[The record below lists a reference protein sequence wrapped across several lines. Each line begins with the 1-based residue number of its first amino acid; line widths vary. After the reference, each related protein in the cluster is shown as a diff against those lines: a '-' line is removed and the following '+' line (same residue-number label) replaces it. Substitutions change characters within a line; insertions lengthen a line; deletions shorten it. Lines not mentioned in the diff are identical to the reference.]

1 MIKLVKTEVR
11 QATTILKVI
20 LAAATM
26 SRSNI
31 ILWLTAPDE
40 KPATLRLSRTTLQNV
55 ERVLEEESG
64 IYIAVVDER
73 EGEDGISD
81 GSGSGVRNGKGKRK
95 GNGKGKRKG
104 KGNGKGKGGKRNR
117 D

>member
-64 IYIAVVDER
+64 IYIAVVDDLPLSYR
-73 EGEDGISD
+73 YRT
-81 GSGSGVRNGKGKRK
+81 RNLKGCATVLLQ
-95 GNGKGKRKG
+95 
-104 KGNGKGKGGKRNR
+104 
-117 D
+117 